1 MEMESN
7 PQEASGDTET
17 DMDVKQSAG
26 DMENSAPEDAGNVY
40 DVAIQGV
47 VGCFHEAAAVA
58 YFDSVGARVRSV
70 ECETFHDL
78 FDALAADRHMF
89 GVVAIENTIAGPL
102 LQNHELLR
110 ESGMTI
116 VGEMRMR
123 ISHCLCA
130 LPGQK
135 IENIRVVGSHPM
147 ALMQC
152 ERYLRTHPEM
162 RMTETFDTAGS
173 ARDISLGRITGHA
186 AVCGEYAARLYGLE
200 ILERGIETDKH
211 NFTRFLILAHPEH
224 RRRLVADNADCDKAS
239 IVFSLPHKKGALAGV
254 LAIFSFY
261 ELNLTKIQSSPM
273 VGREWEYLFHIDL
286 TFDNYER
293 YRQAVA
299 AVRPLLSNLRILG
312 EYKSAE

>member
-1 MEMESN
+1 M
-7 PQEASGDTET
+7 
-17 DMDVKQSAG
+17 
-26 DMENSAPEDAGNVY
+26 

-47 VGCFHEAAAVA
+47 AGCFHEAAAA
-58 YFDSVGARVRSV
+58 TYFDSVGAGVRAV

-78 FDALAADRHMF
+78 FDALAADSRMC

-110 ESGMTI
+110 QSEMTI
-116 VGEMRMR
+116 VGETLMR

-130 LPGQK
+130 MPGQTLG
-135 IENIRVVGSHPM
+135 EIRTVSSHPM

-152 ERYLRTHPEM
+152 ERYLRSHPAM
-162 RMTETFDTAGS
+162 RMTETFDTAGA
-173 ARDISLGRITGHA
+173 ARDIARNRLTAHA
-186 AVCGEYAARLYGLE
+186 AICGEYAARLYGLQ

-211 NFTRFLILAHPEH
+211 NFTRFLILSHPGQ
-224 RRRLVADNADCDKAS
+224 RNRFLPDPTDCDKAS
-239 IVFSLPHKKGALAGV
+239 LVFSLPHRKGALAGV

-261 ELNLTKIQSSPM
+261 DLNLTRIQSSPI

-286 TFDNYER
+286 TFDDYER

-299 AVRPLLSNLRILG
+299 AVTPLLNNLRILG
-312 EYKSAE
+312 EYKAAE

>member
-116 VGEMRMR
+116 VGGDAYAH
-123 ISHCLCA
+123 IT
-130 LPGQK
+130 LPVCIAG
-135 IENIRVVGSHPM
+135 
-147 ALMQC
+147 
-152 ERYLRTHPEM
+152 
-162 RMTETFDTAGS
+162 TEDREYQS
-173 ARDISLGRITGHA
+173 GRLTSD
-186 AVCGEYAARLYGLE
+186 GL
-200 ILERGIETDKH
+200 D
-211 NFTRFLILAHPEH
+211 A
-224 RRRLVADNADCDKAS
+224 
-239 IVFSLPHKKGALAGV
+239 
-254 LAIFSFY
+254 
-261 ELNLTKIQSSPM
+261 M
-273 VGREWEYLFHIDL
+273 
-286 TFDNYER
+286 
-293 YRQAVA
+293 
-299 AVRPLLSNLRILG
+299 
-312 EYKSAE
+312 